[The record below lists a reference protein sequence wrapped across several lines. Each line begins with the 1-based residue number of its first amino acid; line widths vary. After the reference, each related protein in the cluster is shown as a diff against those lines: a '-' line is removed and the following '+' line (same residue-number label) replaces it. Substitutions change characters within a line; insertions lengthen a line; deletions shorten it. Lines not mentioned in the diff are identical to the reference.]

1 MKVLIIIICVLVV
14 INLFLIFII
23 KNLCEEHAKTNVR
36 LITAEQKAKKIEN
49 TLNAYTK
56 GKQQDEE
63 LRQKAHSGS
72 DDSFDASLQLMQKLT
87 DKGRKRNS

>member
-23 KNLCEEHAKTNVR
+23 KKLCEENKTITNQ
-36 LITAEQKAKKIEN
+36 LNTAEKKAEKYEN

-72 DDSFDASLQLMQKLT
+72 DDSFDASLQLMRKLT